1 MADKTAE
8 ATTGTQTVVNAGT
21 ANAGTANAVT
31 VTLSA
36 DSPPNEAGATKILA
50 FAENDS
56 ADSSA
61 NTAGTT
67 KVLAFA
73 ETN

>member
-8 ATTGTQTVVNAGT
+8 ATTGTQTVV
-21 ANAGTANAVT
+21 NAGTANAVT